1 MTDWKGLVNDFM
13 AMASPALPAAV
24 NTAEPVSAR
33 SVEILRSRGCS
44 SEDWSLVKATPETDI
59 DLVEN
64 CRFSGSVTIH
74 LPSGEMR
81 DTAFENAL
89 IIGPASIVSTGLLM
103 GITVHPGSTV
113 AFCGRVVSGGC
124 PGFLLDSLQAG
135 LETGERSVPLM
146 PLLNHLQAAEL
157 ASGEGRNDA
166 RGLRLL
172 MEEAAAGM
180 RGFAGPGT
188 TIMCCPLVEDSIL
201 LQDSMIDGASSVRGS
216 ILLPGSCV
224 RDGAVVRSS
233 VLQWNAVADSMSLV
247 ERSVVGEC
255 SRVESHGKL
264 TSSFLGADSVL
275 GGGEITASLTGPF
288 TGMHH
293 QSLLIAASWPGG
305 KGNVGYGA
313 NVGSNHTSRLPDQE
327 VRPGAGLFFGL
338 GTSVKFPSDLS
349 GSPYSVLAT
358 GITTLPQKVEFPFS
372 LITSPH
378 TRPHGVPEGW
388 NRLLPG
394 WMLHANL
401 YAVLRNQ
408 WKYRARRRSVNT
420 PVETDVF
427 TPGVLRL
434 VERALGRLEASGEA
448 VPGAGK
454 NFILPEDRLAGIDA
468 YRKCLRFFRLLELLE
483 TRRMAAGEAGEL
495 LDLAFQL
502 RESVLSS
509 RQKDWSRGGA
519 IIPDYG
525 EIHPAIDQ
533 DPFIA
538 ELNARVK
545 TLEERLRKIM

>member
-1 MTDWKGLVNDFM
+1 MTDWKHLMNEFM
-13 AMASPALPAAV
+13 AMISPPLPEAV
-24 NTAEPVSAR
+24 RAAEPVSPR
-33 SVEILRSRGCS
+33 SIEILRSRGCS
-44 SEDWSLVKATPETDI
+44 SADWSLVKTTPETGLELI
-59 DLVEN
+59 EN
-64 CRFSGSVTIH
+64 CRFSGEVTIH
-74 LPSGEMR
+74 LPSGEIR
-81 DTAFENAL
+81 DTAIDNAV
-89 IIGPASIVSTGLLM
+89 IFGPASIVSTGLVS
-103 GITVHPGSTV
+103 GITVHPGCTV
-113 AFCGRVVSGGC
+113 AFCGRVVSRGC
-124 PGFLLDSLQAG
+124 PGFLMSSFQAG

-146 PLLNHLQAAEL
+146 PLLNHLHAAEL
-157 ASGEGRNDA
+157 AAGGGRVGA
-166 RGLRLL
+166 HGLRLL
-172 MEEAAAGM
+172 MEESAAGI
-180 RGFAGPGT
+180 RGFAGQGT
-188 TIMCCPLVEDSIL
+188 KIVSCPVVEDTIL
-201 LQDSMIDGASSVRGS
+201 LQDAFIDGASSVRGS
-216 ILLPGSCV
+216 ILLPGAGV
-224 RDGAVVRSS
+224 RDGAVVRSG
-233 VLQWNAVADSMSLV
+233 VLQWNAVADSMSFV
-247 ERSVVGEC
+247 DRSMVGEC
-255 SRVESHGKL
+255 SVVESHGKL

-378 TRPHGVPEGW
+378 TRPQGVPEGW

-408 WKYRARRRSVNT
+408 WKYRARKRSLHT

-427 TPGVLRL
+427 TPGVLRM
-434 VERALGRLEASGEA
+434 VESALNRLESVDDP

-468 YRKCLRFFRLLELLE
+468 YRKCIRFFILLELFDKG
-483 TRRMAAGEAGEL
+483 RMTTGEAGEL
-495 LDLAFQL
+495 LDLAYQV
-502 RESVLSS
+502 RESVLGS
-509 RQKDWSRGGA
+509 REKDWSRGSA
-519 IIPDYG
+519 IISDYG

-538 ELNARVK
+538 ELIQRIES
-545 TLEERLRKIM
+545 LEGHLRKII